1 MAHARLTPSF
11 LGVRGRDWTRAS
23 RRQRHALLTTAF
35 GYWRQ
40 RGFPYFD
47 LATSDIAR
55 EFGWL
60 RTQAP
65 TATFTRA
72 GALGSIVGLRLANY
86 FHPHMWSVRVSRYRS
101 PMDVFRDDE
110 LLLAALER
118 AWRVWPDRFGANP
131 SSLRRMLKTFP
142 GTASVS
148 NFRPTLARA
157 IISRYSPAA
166 GVVVDFSAGFGGRL
180 VGALS
185 LNRRYVGIE
194 PSARQVAGLRRT
206 IRALEG
212 IAPDSTASIHHGCAE
227 DVMRNWPT
235 SRPDLVFS
243 SPPYYDWERYSGH
256 RTQSYR
262 RYRSYAEW
270 LTGFLEPVIEC
281 SYAMLKP
288 GGRLVLNVSNGQ
300 RLPTPEVVERLAKT
314 VGFRLEDRLP
324 LLLARVP
331 YLHPR
336 SSNPYKPE
344 LLIVFR
350 KTARA
355 RR

>member
-1 MAHARLTPSF
+1 LR
-11 LGVRGRDWTRAS
+11 
-23 RRQRHALLTTAF
+23 TAF
-35 GYWRQ
+35 EYWREQ
-40 RGFPYFD
+40 GFPYYD
-47 LATSDIAR
+47 LTRSEIAQ
-55 EFGWL
+55 EFAWL
-60 RTQAP
+60 RAQPAG
-65 TATFTRA
+65 TAFRGD

-118 AWRVWPDRFGANP
+118 AWTVWPDRFGANA
-131 SSLRRMLKTFP
+131 SCLRRMLKTFP

-157 IISRYSPAA
+157 IIARYSQP
-166 GVVVDFSAGFGGRL
+166 GSVVLDFSAGFGGRL
-180 VGALS
+180 VGS
-185 LNRRYVGIE
+185 LTLKRHYIGIE

-206 IRALEG
+206 IRALDCSAQE
-212 IAPDSTASIHHGCAE
+212 STARIYRGCAE
-227 DVMRNWPT
+227 DVMGRWRT
-235 SRPDLVFS
+235 ARPDLVFS

-256 RTQSYR
+256 RSQSYR
-262 RYRSYAEW
+262 RYRNYEQW
-270 LTGFLEPVIEC
+270 LTGFLEPVIEY
-281 SYAMLKP
+281 SHRIMEP

-300 RLPTPEVVERLAKT
+300 RLPTPEVVERFASK
-314 VGFRLEDRLP
+314 VGFRIEDRLP

-336 SSNPYKPE
+336 SGRPYKPE

-350 KTARA
+350 KSSRS